1 MVWVYDRSGGSL
13 LVAMLMHVSLAAS
26 MLILQPLALA
36 LVPGLT
42 WNLALAAAWWVVVGA
57 VAVVGGWHIA
67 RQPLRRRVA

>member
-26 MLILQPLALA
+26 TFILGTLVTGMAL
-36 LVPGLT
+36 LT
-42 WNLALAAAWWVVVGA
+42 YSLALAAAWWVVVGA